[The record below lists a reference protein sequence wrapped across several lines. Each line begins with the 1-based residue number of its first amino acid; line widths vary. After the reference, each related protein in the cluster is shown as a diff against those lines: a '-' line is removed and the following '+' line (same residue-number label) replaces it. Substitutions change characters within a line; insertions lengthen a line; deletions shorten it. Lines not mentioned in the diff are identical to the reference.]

1 MDPRDD
7 GTATPPSDGLGNPAP
22 GDEIR
27 GATERVSDYLRLD
40 EHIER
45 LRANLRP
52 PSPGELPPDQVR
64 AYQMAALFRAA
75 APDADEPDPR
85 FIAGLRARI
94 EQEAH
99 AAAPYLAGAAAPGPA
114 LAGPPAAAPTPPA
127 TPLAPAAHAD
137 PTERGATLRRA
148 SPRGGVSRRGLLG
161 TGLKV
166 AAGAA
171 AGLVAGV
178 GLERETQ
185 APETPTTP
193 ANVPIVPQGAGS
205 WTAVIAIDRLPV
217 GAVARFVTEHVV
229 GFVRHTTGGIEALS
243 GACTHMGCLVA
254 WNATDRTFDCPCHG
268 GRFLENGWPA
278 PSSRIAY
285 KPLPSLQTKVDSG
298 QVWVYVPAGGLD
310 TSPGTVGDPGRH
322 GYGPVGTPSA

>member
-7 GTATPPSDGLGNPAP
+7 GTATPPSDGPGNATP
-22 GDEIR
+22 GDDPR

-45 LRANLRP
+45 LRANVRP

-75 APDADEPDPR
+75 APGADEPDPA
-85 FIAGLRARI
+85 FIARLRARLD
-94 EQEAH
+94 EEVPSSMPPRAD
-99 AAAPYLAGAAAPGPA
+99 ASPVSVPRMGPASAAPSSWTPADTVGAETGGTAP
-114 LAGPPAAAPTPPA
+114 
-127 TPLAPAAHAD
+127 
-137 PTERGATLRRA
+137 RRA
-148 SPRGGVSRRGLLG
+148 QAGVSRRGLLG

-178 GLERETQ
+178 GLERETR
-185 APETPTTP
+185 APAQPPSTTT
-193 ANVPIVPQGAGS
+193 NVPIVPAGAGT
-205 WTAVIAIDRLPV
+205 WTAVVAVEKLPL

-229 GFVRHTTGGIEALS
+229 GFVRHSSTGIEALS

-285 KPLPSLQTKVDSG
+285 RPLPTLQTKIEAG
-298 QVWVYVPAGGLD
+298 QVWVYVPASDPTADPASHVYRSIG
-310 TSPGTVGDPGRH
+310 TPGT
-322 GYGPVGTPSA
+322 